1 MDNQGSHQP
10 VANNQQLSDL
20 PPQNVAWM
28 SQPQFDDEDDFDFRQ
43 LWSVIKHR
51 KGIIIL
57 VALSVIGAAAFWTFR
72 KTPVYEGK
80 FQILVGD
87 PIQEADSVDNLI
99 LQQWFVSDTDY
110 DTQIEV
116 LQSSSILEPV
126 LPKIKEKY
134 PDFQD
139 SRLISLNSEG
149 SPLLIE
155 QVESSKILEVS
166 YKDIDTEKIQYI
178 LELLSQVYLRY
189 SLEQRKDEVTQGLN
203 YVKQE
208 LPGVRVSVEKKQS
221 HLQKFRQKYNLL
233 DPVEQAKQF
242 SEKLVDL
249 EDKLL
254 DTQVQLKDAESLYL
268 LLQQQVGLDPQ
279 EAIASSYLSES
290 PRYQNLL
297 NELQEV
303 ELELAKQSAIFLPN
317 NPAIQTLIEKRANLL
332 PLLDEEAQKT
342 LGPRFSNQI
351 ISSSSETSP
360 SSLRLD
366 LTQQLVKAANEIQVL
381 QIRQLAL
388 RGEVDFLKRKIELM
402 PSLARQ
408 YTELQRELKVATDSL
423 DRFLESEQQLQ
434 LESAQ
439 QNIPWEII
447 SKPAV
452 GETPISPKPV
462 RNMALGTIAGVLLG
476 LGAAFLAD
484 RLDPVLHSLDELKE
498 SVNLPILGVV
508 PFQKDLGVI
517 EKVLETSLPKL
528 QIGGKA
534 LLNIGGTQKQSSQPG
549 YGYYHSSSFEEAFR
563 SLNTNIRLLGS
574 DKSIPSLTITSSIP
588 AEGKSTISL
597 NLAKAAAAMGKTG
610 FVSRC

>member
-1 MDNQGSHQP
+1 MDNQGSNPPIASH
-10 VANNQQLSDL
+10 NQSPIDL
-20 PPQNVAWM
+20 PPQNLAWI
-28 SQPQFDDEDDFDFRQ
+28 PQTQFEDEDDFDLRQ

-51 KGIIIL
+51 KGIIFL
-57 VALSVIGAAAFWTFR
+57 VALGIIGLAALWTFR

-110 DTQIEV
+110 GTQIEV
-116 LQSSSILEPV
+116 LRSSSILEPV
-126 LPKIKEKY
+126 LPKIKQKY
-134 PDFQD
+134 PDFEE
-139 SRLISLNSEG
+139 SKLISIDAEE

-155 QVESSKILEVS
+155 QVTDSKILEVS
-166 YKDIDTEKIQYI
+166 YKDTDPEKIQYI
-178 LELLSQVYLRY
+178 LQLLSEVYLRY

-208 LPGVRVSVEKKQS
+208 LPGVRVSVDKKQS

-254 DTQVQLKDAESLYL
+254 DTQVKLKDAESLYL

-317 NPAIQTLIEKRANLL
+317 NPAIQTLIERRANLL
-332 PLLDEEAQKT
+332 PLLDEEAQNT
-342 LGPRFSNQI
+342 LGTRFSSQI
-351 ISSSSETSP
+351 AGSSSETSP

-423 DRFLESEQQLQ
+423 DRFLESEQKLQ

-439 QNIPWEII
+439 QNIPWEVI
-447 SKPAV
+447 SKPTV

-462 RNMALGTIAGVLLG
+462 RNMALGTIAGVMLG

-498 SVNLPILGVV
+498 SVKLPILGVV

-517 EKVLETSLPKL
+517 EKVLETSLPKVANW
-528 QIGGKA
+528 GKRV
-534 LLNIGGTQKQSSQPG
+534 T
-549 YGYYHSSSFEEAFR
+549 E
-563 SLNTNIRLLGS
+563 
-574 DKSIPSLTITSSIP
+574 
-588 AEGKSTISL
+588 
-597 NLAKAAAAMGKTG
+597 
-610 FVSRC
+610 